1 MEIRTPFNKHEDE
14 MTNNR
19 SGLNNHDTNS
29 KVALQQDTAL
39 EEQLMLLLSNNQI
52 ILVKLSEN
60 KVAKN
65 PNEAL
70 KLLCDIVNQVV
81 AFAER
86 KLRVNSSHLQ
96 KLLVSESGHSPNIKL
111 LHLNKNSLYPD
122 TVINLFKGWASH
134 PSDRQPIFDEIRD
147 SLINITKSY
156 FSLFESSFR
165 SDLIKRQWKETY
177 LINIDE
183 LKEIAEKIK
192 F

>member
-14 MTNNR
+14 ITN
-19 SGLNNHDTNS
+19 SKGGLNNHDTNS

-39 EEQLMLLLSNNQI
+39 EEQLMLLLLNNQV

-60 KVAKN
+60 KVVKD

-70 KLLCDIVNQVV
+70 KLLCDLVNQVV

-86 KLRVNSSHLQ
+86 KLRVNTSHLQ

-111 LHLNKNSLYPD
+111 LHLNKNILYPD

-134 PSDRQPIFDEIRD
+134 PSDRQPIFDEIRN
-147 SLINITKSY
+147 SLINIIKSY

-165 SDLIKRQWKETY
+165 SDLIKRQWKEIY

-183 LKEIAEKIK
+183 LREIAEKIR

>member
-1 MEIRTPFNKHEDE
+1 MKMPFNKHEDE
-14 MTNNR
+14 ITN
-19 SGLNNHDTNS
+19 SKGVLNNHDTNS

-39 EEQLMLLLSNNQI
+39 EEQLMLLLSNNLI

-60 KVAKN
+60 KVVKD

-70 KLLCDIVNQVV
+70 KLLCDLVNQVV

-86 KLRVNSSHLQ
+86 KLRVSSSHLE

-134 PSDRQPIFDEIRD
+134 PSDRQPIFDEIRN
-147 SLINITKSY
+147 SLINIIKSY

-165 SDLIKRQWKETY
+165 SDLIKRQWKEIY

-183 LKEIAEKIK
+183 LKGIAAKIR

>member
-14 MTNNR
+14 ITN
-19 SGLNNHDTNS
+19 SKGGLNNHDTNS

-39 EEQLMLLLSNNQI
+39 EEQLMLLLLNNQV

-60 KVAKN
+60 KVVKD

-70 KLLCDIVNQVV
+70 KLLCDLVNQVV

-86 KLRVNSSHLQ
+86 KLRVNTSHLQ

-111 LHLNKNSLYPD
+111 LHLNKNILYPD

-134 PSDRQPIFDEIRD
+134 PSDRQPIFDEIRN
-147 SLINITKSY
+147 SLINIIKSY

-165 SDLIKRQWKETY
+165 SDLIKRQWKEIY

-183 LKEIAEKIK
+183 LKEIAAKIR

>member
-1 MEIRTPFNKHEDE
+1 MPFNNHEDE
-14 MTNNR
+14 MTNNKG
-19 SGLNNHDTNS
+19 GLNDQYTNS

-39 EEQLMLLLSNNQI
+39 EEQLMLLLSNNQ
-52 ILVKLSEN
+52 LVLDKLSEN
-60 KVAKN
+60 KGAKN
-65 PNEAL
+65 PSEAL
-70 KLLCDIVNQVV
+70 KLLCDLVNQVV
-81 AFAER
+81 AFAEK
-86 KLRVNSSHLQ
+86 KLRVNTSYLQ
-96 KLLVSESGHSPNIKL
+96 KLLVSQSVNYPNVKL

-134 PSDRQPIFDEIRD
+134 PSDRQPIFDEIRT
-147 SLINITKSY
+147 SLINIIKSY

-183 LKEIAEKIK
+183 LEGIAAKIR

>member
-1 MEIRTPFNKHEDE
+1 MKMPFNKHEDE
-14 MTNNR
+14 ITN
-19 SGLNNHDTNS
+19 SKGGLNNHDTNS

-39 EEQLMLLLSNNQI
+39 EEQLMLLLSNNLI

-60 KVAKN
+60 KVVKD

-70 KLLCDIVNQVV
+70 KLLCDLVNQVV

-86 KLRVNSSHLQ
+86 KLRVSSSHLE

-134 PSDRQPIFDEIRD
+134 PSDRQPIFDEIRN
-147 SLINITKSY
+147 SLINIIKSY

-165 SDLIKRQWKETY
+165 SDLIKRQWKEIY

-183 LKEIAEKIK
+183 LKGIAAKIR

>member
-14 MTNNR
+14 ITN
-19 SGLNNHDTNS
+19 SKGGLNNHDTNS

-39 EEQLMLLLSNNQI
+39 EEQLMLLLLNNQI

-60 KVAKN
+60 KVVKD
-65 PNEAL
+65 PNKAL
-70 KLLCDIVNQVV
+70 KLLCDLVNQVV

-86 KLRVNSSHLQ
+86 KLRVNTSHLQ

-111 LHLNKNSLYPD
+111 LHLNKNILYPD

-134 PSDRQPIFDEIRD
+134 PSDRQPIFDEIRN
-147 SLINITKSY
+147 SLINIIKSY

-165 SDLIKRQWKETY
+165 SDLIKRQWKEIY

-183 LKEIAEKIK
+183 LKEIAAKIR

>member
-1 MEIRTPFNKHEDE
+1 MKMPFNKHEDE
-14 MTNNR
+14 ITNSR
-19 SGLNNHDTNS
+19 GVLNNHDTNS
-29 KVALQQDTAL
+29 KVALQQDIAL

-60 KVAKN
+60 KVVKD

-70 KLLCDIVNQVV
+70 KLLCDLVNQVV

-86 KLRVNSSHLQ
+86 KLRVNTSHLE

-134 PSDRQPIFDEIRD
+134 PSDRQPIFDEIRN
-147 SLINITKSY
+147 SLINIIKSY

-165 SDLIKRQWKETY
+165 SDLIKRQWKEIY

-183 LKEIAEKIK
+183 LKEIAAKIR